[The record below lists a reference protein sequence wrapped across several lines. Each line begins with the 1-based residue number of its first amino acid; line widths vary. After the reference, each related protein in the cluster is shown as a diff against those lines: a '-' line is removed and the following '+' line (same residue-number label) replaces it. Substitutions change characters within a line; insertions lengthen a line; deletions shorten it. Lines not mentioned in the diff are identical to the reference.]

1 MGSPGSRRH
10 LFTEGL
16 HVFVAS
22 DPRAS
27 RAHLPILAA
36 GRRVRPPLPR
46 RAAGLPARPP
56 APGPDRVR
64 GERPGPQDRGQGH
77 RDRSERAEK
86 RGYQGSSLSCP
97 HCHESAR
104 FVGYRP
110 KTVASLIGA
119 IDLERAYYHCR
130 HCGHGAV
137 PWDDVL
143 GLDRAAA
150 TPGLREVICIAGAVD
165 SFAEAA
171 EVVLRKL
178 AGVRVGESTVQ
189 RTSEATGR
197 DIGVRLAAGA
207 TFGAARDWAWHKD

>member
-1 MGSPGSRRH
+1 MGSPGFRRH

-16 HVFVAS
+16 HVFVTS
-22 DPRAS
+22 DSRAGRGS
-27 RAHLPILAA
+27 RAHLPIPAA
-36 GRRVRPPLPR
+36 GRRLRPPLPR
-46 RAAGLPARPP
+46 RVAGFQTRPP
-56 APGPDRVR
+56 APRTERVR
-64 GERPGPQDRGQGH
+64 SPRPRPPDRGQGH
-77 RDRSERAEK
+77 PDRSERAEK
-86 RGYQGSSLSCP
+86 RGYPGSSLSCP

-110 KTVASLIGA
+110 KTVASLIGD
-119 IDLERAYYHCR
+119 IDLVRAYYHCR

-143 GLDRAAA
+143 GLDRTAA

-171 EVVLRKL
+171 EVVLRKM

-189 RTSEATGR
+189 RTSEAT
-197 DIGVRLAAGA
+197 
-207 TFGAARDWAWHKD
+207 